1 MRSSL
6 SVMEGRVVGVA
17 SRSPIR
23 TVKGFHVVFTVYIH
37 TLYYPLSQV
46 RVRNVKFTETDRIA
60 HSSSNLAQ
68 SRLRVKRI
76 IANNDSREERSKGL
90 ADIGNLFLLSFGVE
104 HGKRIKFCR
113 LSELNEAEFPFV

>member
-1 MRSSL
+1 MSL
-6 SVMEGRVVGVA
+6 IEGRIVGVA

-23 TVKGFHVVFTVYIH
+23 TVKGFHVVFTVDLH

-60 HSSSNLAQ
+60 YSSFNLTQ
-68 SRLRVKRI
+68 SRLRVKGI
-76 IANNDSREERSKGL
+76 IAYNDSREERSKGL

-104 HGKRIKFCR
+104 HGKRIKLCR
-113 LSELNEAEFPFV
+113 LSELDEAEFPFV